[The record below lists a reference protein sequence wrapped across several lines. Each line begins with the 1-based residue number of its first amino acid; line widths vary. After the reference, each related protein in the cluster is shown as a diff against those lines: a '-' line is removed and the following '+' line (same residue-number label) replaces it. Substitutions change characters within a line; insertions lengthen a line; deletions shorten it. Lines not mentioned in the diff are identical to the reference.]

1 MPFAEAGGQTLTEH
15 RGQTPAEPRRQTL
28 GLLGL
33 TVALALVLTSTIGAA
48 TARRVTF
55 RTEDGVTLNAA
66 FYDPS
71 RQPAPGIVLLPM
83 HRRSHVDWEPA
94 ASQLADAGFAVL
106 AIDFR
111 SSEELTPLAA
121 DVRAAKAF
129 LRGRPEVT
137 GTSIGLAGASIGAN
151 LALLDAADDPGVQS
165 VALLSPGLDYRGLR
179 TEAAMKKFG
188 ARAALLVGS
197 TKDPYARRSIVQLAT
212 IGPGT
217 RIVRLSETLGHG
229 TTLLMRDQEL
239 AGALV
244 DWFRRTLQ

>member
-1 MPFAEAGGQTLTEH
+1 MPFAET
-15 RGQTPAEPRRQTL
+15 RGQTPWV
-28 GLLGL
+28 LL
-33 TVALALVLTSTIGAA
+33 ALAAALVLAPAIDAA
-48 TARRVTF
+48 TPRRVTF
-55 RTEDGVTLNAA
+55 RTEDGVTLNGA
-66 FYDPS
+66 FYETT
-71 RQPAPGIVLLPM
+71 RQPAPAVVLLPM

-111 SSEELTPLAA
+111 SSEELSPFAA

-129 LRGRPEVT
+129 LRSRADVIPG
-137 GTSIGLAGASIGAN
+137 SIGLAGASIGAN
-151 LALLDAADDPGVQS
+151 LALLDAAGDPGVRS
-165 VALLSPGLDYRGLR
+165 VALLSPGIDYRGLR

-197 TKDPYARRSIVQLAT
+197 TKDPYTRRSITQLAA

-217 RIVRLSETLGHG
+217 RIVRLSDTIGHG

>member
-1 MPFAEAGGQTLTEH
+1 MRFANHRVQTSRAFWL
-15 RGQTPAEPRRQTL
+15 A
-28 GLLGL
+28 
-33 TVALALVLTSTIGAA
+33 VALALLLSAAIDAA
-48 TARRVTF
+48 TSRRVTL
-55 RTEDGVTLNAA
+55 RTEDGVTLNGA

-83 HRRSHVDWEPA
+83 YRRSHVDWEPV

-111 SSEELTPLAA
+111 SSEDLPPLAA

-129 LRGRPEVT
+129 LRSRADVIPG
-137 GTSIGLAGASIGAN
+137 SIGIAGASSGAN
-151 LALLDAADDPGVQS
+151 LALLDAADDPGVPS

-179 TEAAMKKFG
+179 IEAAMKKFG

-197 TKDPYARRSIVQLAT
+197 TKDPYARRSITHLAT

-217 RIVRLSETLGHG
+217 RQVRLTETLGHG

-239 AGALV
+239 GGALV

>member
-1 MPFAEAGGQTLTEH
+1 
-15 RGQTPAEPRRQTL
+15 
-28 GLLGL
+28 
-33 TVALALVLTSTIGAA
+33 
-48 TARRVTF
+48 
-55 RTEDGVTLNAA
+55 
-66 FYDPS
+66 
-71 RQPAPGIVLLPM
+71 M
-83 HRRSHVDWEPA
+83 HRRSHVDWEPV

-111 SSEELTPLAA
+111 SSEDLSPLAA

-129 LRGRPEVT
+129 LRSRADVMPA
-137 GTSIGLAGASIGAN
+137 SIGIAGASIGAN
-151 LALLDAADDPGVQS
+151 LALLDAADDPGVPS
-165 VALLSPGLDYRGLR
+165 VALLSPGIDYRGLR

-197 TKDPYARRSIVQLAT
+197 TKDPYTRRSITQLAA

-217 RIVRLSETLGHG
+217 RIVRLSETVGHG

-239 AGALV
+239 GGALV

>member
-1 MPFAEAGGQTLTEH
+1 MRFAESRGQTLW
-15 RGQTPAEPRRQTL
+15 
-28 GLLGL
+28 LLWL
-33 TVALALVLTSTIGAA
+33 AVAIALVFSPAIDAA
-48 TARRVTF
+48 TGRRVTF
-55 RTEDGVTLNAA
+55 RTEDGVTLNGAV
-66 FYDPS
+66 YEPS

-83 HRRSHVDWEPA
+83 HRRSHVDWEPV

-111 SSEELTPLAA
+111 GGEELLPLSE

-129 LRGRPEVT
+129 LRGRTDVIPT
-137 GTSIGLAGASIGAN
+137 RIGLAGASIAAN
-151 LALLDAADDPGVQS
+151 LALIDAAEDPAVQS

-197 TKDPYARRSIVQLAT
+197 MKDPYTRRSITHLAT

-217 RIVRLSETLGHG
+217 RVVRLTEALGHG

-244 DWFRRTLQ
+244 EWFRRTLQ